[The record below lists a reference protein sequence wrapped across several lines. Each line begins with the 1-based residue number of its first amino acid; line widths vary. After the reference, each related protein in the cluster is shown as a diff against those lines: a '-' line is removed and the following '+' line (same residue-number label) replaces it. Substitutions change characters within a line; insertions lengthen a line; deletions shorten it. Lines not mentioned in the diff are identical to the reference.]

1 MIPRRKQLRRMR
13 RRAGARLVAAR
24 SRLMTRFFIPRRV
37 GTTARLD
44 YAAVLDGQTVNL
56 HAELPARMR
65 DVREAEILLGRRSRT
80 FQVPARVRTDR
91 DGRLL
96 VSAAVLLGA
105 AVGGASVTPGRWKMR
120 LRVRSG
126 RGSRTLPLLLVE
138 HTTPLRG
145 STGPMKY
152 APLTADRYRL
162 GRTLR
167 GDARLVCIE
176 AKPAAEVVNVYIEH
190 ARIEVD
196 LRVLGTDA
204 GRPWAELVAA
214 GRSVECPLAEV
225 EPGVW
230 RLRAPLAEMLPSTGR
245 AEHWNVMVHTDGHP
259 PLRLARR
266 LHDVRTPERVF
277 AMRKILV
284 SPVRGALMTIQP
296 RYTPAGNFRFTCGR
310 ESGAE

>member
-1 MIPRRKQLRRMR
+1 VALRT
-13 RRAGARLVAAR
+13 
-24 SRLMTRFFIPRRV
+24 RLMTRFFLPRRV
-37 GTTARLD
+37 GSAVRLD

-56 HAELPARMR
+56 HATLPDSVQ
-65 DVREAEILLGRRSRT
+65 DVDQAEIFLGRRHQKFR
-80 FQVPARVRTDR
+80 VPARVYTAR

-96 VSAAVLLGA
+96 MDAAVLLGA
-105 AVGGASVTPGRWKMR
+105 AVGGASVTPGRWKLR

-126 RGSRTLPLLLVE
+126 RRSRTLPLLLVE
-138 HTTPLRG
+138 QTTPLNG

-152 APLTADRYRL
+152 SPMTADRYRI

-167 GDARLVCIE
+167 GDARVVCSK

-196 LRVLGTDA
+196 LRVLGINA
-204 GRPWAELVAA
+204 VEPWAELVAA
-214 GRSVECPLAEV
+214 GRRVECPLVEA

-230 RLRAPLAEMLPSTGR
+230 RLAVPLAEMLPSTKR
-245 AEHWNVMVHTDGHP
+245 PEHWNVMIHADGRP

-284 SPVRGALMTIQP
+284 SPVRGALMTVQP
-296 RYTPAGNFRFTCGR
+296 RYTPAGNLRFTCGL
-310 ESGAE
+310 ESGVE